1 MKAACTLSKEQHLE
15 LDHDGGKILVQTK
28 INEDGTATIYFE
40 RAPGF
45 GSSMS
50 LRLGEVAMWELREL
64 LHDTARIMTLER
76 RDTVGA

>member
-1 MKAACTLSKEQHLE
+1 MKAACTLSKEQYLD
-15 LDHDGGKILVQTK
+15 LDHDGGKMLVQTK
-28 INEDGTATIYFE
+28 INEDRPATFY
-40 RAPGF
+40 F
-45 GSSMS
+45 GSNMS